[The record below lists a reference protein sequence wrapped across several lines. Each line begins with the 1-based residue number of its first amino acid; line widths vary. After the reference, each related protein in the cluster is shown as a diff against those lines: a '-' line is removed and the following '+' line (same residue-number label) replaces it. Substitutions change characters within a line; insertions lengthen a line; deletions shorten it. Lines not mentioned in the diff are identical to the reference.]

1 MAWFWDAYLP
11 ERDKRSEI
19 TASPLRASLDQLA
32 GLPEAFV
39 IVDENDVLR
48 DEGEAYARKLTEA
61 GVRTTSVRFNGIIHD
76 FLMLNPVRGTAATTA
91 ALEQAIHILR
101 KAFGTSSPPPRRGNR
116 PSSDSAMTSTKGEAT
131 MSEQTPRPS
140 PLLVQR
146 RWPGRR
152 MAASCG
158 GIRAARR

>member
-76 FLMLNPVRGTAATTA
+76 VLMLNPVRGTAATTA

-101 KAFGTSSPPPRRGNR
+101 KAFGTS
-116 PSSDSAMTSTKGEAT
+116 
-131 MSEQTPRPS
+131 
-140 PLLVQR
+140 
-146 RWPGRR
+146 
-152 MAASCG
+152 
-158 GIRAARR
+158 